1 MATDKIKITL
11 DLLELSQLRTEI
23 DDLEKDTIQ
32 TQAKLSI
39 MRRRIN
45 QILTGRNGKII
56 TRVLEVEDRFGNKY
70 ELKSGVDLD

>member
-1 MATDKIKITL
+1 MATEL
-11 DLLELSQLRTEI
+11 DLLELRQLRTEI
-23 DDLEKDTIQ
+23 DELEKDTVQ

-45 QILTGRNGKII
+45 QILSGRNGKII
-56 TRVLEVEDRFGNKY
+56 SRVLEAEDRFGNKY